1 MVKLTKDE
9 TKWQA
14 QRWGYIPSPL
24 PLRPSTNSR
33 DFVNAVNVSMLN
45 WAAVIE
51 SIYAILLLAGSN
63 ITLSLSMEWEIE
75 LVSCGHR
82 VFFFSR
88 SLFVSPNE
96 LNREYRG
103 EQRKKNI
110 FKQRRAVSLTNL
122 SQRSKSH

>member
-24 PLRPSTNSR
+24 PLRPSTNS
-33 DFVNAVNVSMLN
+33 VSMLN